1 MGSSLDLENEWFT
14 EGDDGKNQEPCGYI
28 VEVSS
33 LHLCFYVLLYKRPC
47 GYIVEVSRGNSFI

>member
-28 VEVSS
+28 VEVS
-33 LHLCFYVLLYKRPC
+33 
-47 GYIVEVSRGNSFI
+47 RGNSFI